1 MSGALQ
7 RDPLWAALK
16 LAEHF
21 DPTIR
26 IAPHH
31 WPRLLRRYV
40 APLAY
45 CRETLFTRMYQGE
58 PSVLAGFPKPLRRP
72 FASLDPQA
80 AGPALIGWLGHQQS
94 RRRHSIN
101 GGPGAARKSLT
112 LAGIAA
118 KWQAGS
124 ARFGVTDLHI
134 RNTVM
139 EQVIAPQR
147 LSEFNLLTRSS
158 EDARRQEMFSFVI
171 STRGHVTDSHSDAP
185 DSSNFCFTGRKLW
198 LAWDTYEG
206 ARRGLQDVE
215 RLPTAARA
223 GFDMDSWLGLRSARW
238 LLVNPGETLF
248 LPANLT
254 HKVVTLESYVGVGGF
269 FIALPN
275 CLRLLSHWIMHVP
288 LWSKLDKTGA
298 FDGLVDEIAG
308 TAEDALHRLRRAPSA
323 QRRRWAYDYVRP
335 AAAYF
340 LATQPKS
347 NIRRLLSDSRF
358 RRVAEAIPLKLA

>member
-1 MSGALQ
+1 MSGAVQ
-7 RDPLWAALK
+7 RDLL
-16 LAEHF
+16 LATLRQAERF

-26 IAPHH
+26 IVPAH

-40 APLAY
+40 APLPY
-45 CRETLFTRMYQGE
+45 SRETLFTRMYRGE
-58 PSVLAGFPKPLRRP
+58 PSVLAGFPKPLTRP
-72 FASLDPQA
+72 FAGLAPPA
-80 AGPALIGWLGHQQS
+80 AGQALIAWLGHQRS
-94 RRRHSIN
+94 RRQHSIN
-101 GGPGAARKSLT
+101 AGPGAARKALT
-112 LAGIAA
+112 LAGIAT

-139 EQVIAPQR
+139 ERVIAPQR

-158 EDARRQEMFSFVI
+158 DDARRQEMFSFVI

-206 ARRGLQDVE
+206 AHHGLQDVE
-215 RLPTAARA
+215 RLPTSGRAR
-223 GFDMDSWLGLRSARW
+223 FDIECWIRLRSARW
-238 LLVNPGETLF
+238 MLVNPGETLF

-275 CLRLLSHWIMHVP
+275 CLRLLSHWITHVP
-288 LWSKLDKTGA
+288 LWSKQDRTGA
-298 FDGLVDEIAG
+298 FDGLVDEIAD
-308 TAEDALHRLRRAPSA
+308 TVEESLRRLRRAPSA
-323 QRRRWAYDYVRP
+323 TRRKWAYDYVGP
-335 AAAYF
+335 AAAHF
-340 LATQPKS
+340 LAAQST
-347 NIRRLLSDSRF
+347 NNLCRLLSDSRF
-358 RRVAEAIPLKLA
+358 RRVAEAIPLRLA